1 MSKRAM
7 RIISILLAVIMIF
20 GFAATILSA
29 LTAG

>member
-1 MSKRAM
+1 MKKRKL
-7 RIISILLAVIMIF
+7 ISILLAVIMIF